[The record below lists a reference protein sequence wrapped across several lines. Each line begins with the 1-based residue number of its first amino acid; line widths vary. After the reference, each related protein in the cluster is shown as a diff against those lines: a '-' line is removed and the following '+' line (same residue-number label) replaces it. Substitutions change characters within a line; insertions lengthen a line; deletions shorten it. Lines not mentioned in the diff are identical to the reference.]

1 MLEYN
6 MDDSDK
12 FTLLKFE
19 EVEQAGTEWLKHI
32 LDMAKPQ
39 DVGDLYF
46 QGFTARPAFTRE
58 LLAKQLT
65 DAVKLVNRQNQY
77 IVSMEK
83 QVQQLKSEVIV
94 NQRAVI
100 DLQKDVLTVKDQ
112 QLNEIR
118 TSVAASVGDTVKS
131 EIKSYCEAAQ
141 LSGSDSTVFD
151 QRILKSVVK
160 DVVAEEDR
168 SRNLT
173 IFGLPEESN
182 EQICDKVSEVFLEL
196 DEKPKIEASR
206 LGKTTCHDIKRPVKV
221 TLTSSTTVQQI
232 LSKARDL
239 RRSVQYKTVFICP
252 DRSAEQRKEQKK
264 LVLELKKMLVE
275 VLTQRYYIKGG
286 QE

>member
-1 MLEYN
+1 M
-6 MDDSDK
+6 
-12 FTLLKFE
+12 
-19 EVEQAGTEWLKHI
+19 
-32 LDMAKPQ
+32 
-39 DVGDLYF
+39 
-46 QGFTARPAFTRE
+46 
-58 LLAKQLT
+58 AKQLT

-141 LSGSDSTVFD
+141 LPWSDSTVFD

-168 SRNLT
+168 SRNIM

-206 LGKTTCHDIKRPVKV
+206 LGKFD
-221 TLTSSTTVQQI
+221 
-232 LSKARDL
+232 
-239 RRSVQYKTVFICP
+239 
-252 DRSAEQRKEQKK
+252 
-264 LVLELKKMLVE
+264 
-275 VLTQRYYIKGG
+275 
-286 QE
+286 